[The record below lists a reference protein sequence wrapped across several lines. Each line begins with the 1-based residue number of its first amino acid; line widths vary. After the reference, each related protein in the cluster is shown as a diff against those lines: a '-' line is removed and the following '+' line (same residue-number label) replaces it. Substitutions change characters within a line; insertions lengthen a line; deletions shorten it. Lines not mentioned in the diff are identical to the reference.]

1 MEKKILSK
9 KKKND
14 TEKCDMKILRSKKV
28 IEEAKEKIKIEKKN
42 IRERK
47 KEEFKKTKFYKFVK
61 RVFSFVKFDRDTY
74 SFSDVVVVTI
84 LSLIVGAFSCMSVFV
99 VLSGGKNYFKLS
111 RELSKFVD
119 VYDTLIDNYNGEID
133 KDKLVDEAID
143 GMMSSVGDNYT
154 GYVDEENTDKFNEQ
168 VVGVYEGIGCT
179 IQLNKNGIE
188 VIEIF
193 DDSPSKKA
201 GLHVGDIILKVD
213 DKDATKMNAD
223 DIAKYIKNKNSAEI
237 NMIVSRDSKEV
248 KISLIRAEV
257 QTPVVSSTI
266 YEQNNKKIGYLNIS
280 IFSSNSS
287 TQFKAKL
294 KELEKD
300 GIDSLVIDVRN
311 NNGGYLS
318 AVTDIASEL
327 LAKGDIIYR
336 VEKDKK
342 KTIMKDKNSTEREYP
357 IAILVNQASA
367 SASEILAAAIKES
380 YGGYVVGV
388 TTFGKGT
395 VQQTKQLSD
404 GSMIKYTIENWLT
417 PKGNWIDG
425 IGIEPTYEIE
435 LSQEYYKKATVENDN
450 QLQKALELVSK

>member
-14 TEKCDMKILRSKKV
+14 TEKCDRKILRSKKV

-47 KEEFKKTKFYKFVK
+47 REEFKKTKFYKFIK
-61 RVFSFVKFDRDTY
+61 KTFSFVKFDKDTY
-74 SFSDVVVVTI
+74 SFSEVVVVTI
-84 LSLIVGAFSCMSVFV
+84 LSLIVGAFACMSVFV
-99 VLSGGKNYFKLS
+99 ILSGGKNYFKLS
-111 RELSKFVD
+111 RELSKFVE

-133 KDKLVDEAID
+133 KVKLIDDAID
-143 GMMSSVGDNYT
+143 GMMSSFGDNYT

-179 IQLNKNGIE
+179 IQLKEKGIE

-193 DDSPSKKA
+193 DDSPSEKA

-213 DKDATKMNAD
+213 DKDTMKMNAD
-223 DIAKYIKNKNSAEI
+223 DIARYIKNKKAAEI
-237 NMIVSRDSKEV
+237 TMIVSRDGKEV
-248 KISLIRAEV
+248 KLSLIRAEV
-257 QTPVVSSTI
+257 QTPVVSSVI
-266 YEQNNKKIGYLNIS
+266 YEKNNKKIGYLNIS
-280 IFSSNSS
+280 IFSSNSPK
-287 TQFKAKL
+287 QFKDKL
-294 KELEKD
+294 KELEND

-327 LAKGDIIYR
+327 LSKGDIIYH

-342 KTIMKDKNSTEREYP
+342 KTVVKDKNSVEREYP
-357 IAILVNQASA
+357 IAILINQASA

-388 TTFGKGT
+388 TTYGKGT

-425 IGIEPTYEIE
+425 VGVEPTHALG
-435 LSQEYYKKATVENDN
+435 LSEEYYKNAIVENDN
-450 QLQKALELVSK
+450 QLQKALELVSE